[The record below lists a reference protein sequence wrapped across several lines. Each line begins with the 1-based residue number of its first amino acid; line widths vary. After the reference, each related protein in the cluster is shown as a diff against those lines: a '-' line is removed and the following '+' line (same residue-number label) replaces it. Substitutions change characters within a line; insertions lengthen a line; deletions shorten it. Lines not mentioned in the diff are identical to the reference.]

1 MIDMLQI
8 DGLLDEGACAAMR
21 AQLRTAA
28 GAAAGLLGAEEARPL
43 VRKTT
48 RLKIPPALC
57 SRITTLLMAQKERLE
72 RHFAQNLATCE
83 EPQFLRYEVGDFFVP
98 HQDGNTPLI
107 HDDSRF
113 RKISLV
119 LFLSRQSEEPAPDT
133 YGGGDLVLHGP
144 YPGPEIRLAPP
155 PGTLVAFRA
164 ETTHEVIPVTHG
176 ERFTAVTWF
185 R

>member
-1 MIDMLQI
+1 MIDLLEI
-8 DGLLDEGACAAMR
+8 DGLLDESACDS
-21 AQLRTAA
+21 LRGELQAA
-28 GAAAGLLGAEEARPL
+28 GGGAASLLGGEVRTH
-43 VRKTT
+43 VRKAT
-48 RLKIPPALC
+48 RVAVSPAA
-57 SRITTLLMAQKERLE
+57 SGRVKSLLMQCVPRLE
-72 RHFAQNLATCE
+72 RHFGLTLGECE
-83 EPQFLRYEVGDFFVP
+83 APQFLRYQTGDYFVA